1 MLPPLRFEPILKARA
16 WGGDR
21 LSGLGK
27 CLPAST
33 RIGESWEIADLP
45 DSVPGG
51 QSRVLGG
58 PFDGTP
64 LPRLRGLRRDE
75 LLGVATPA
83 PDGAFPLLVKFL
95 DARENL
101 SLQVHPDAAF
111 VKRHPE
117 AHLKTEAWVVVAC
130 EPGSRVFRGVR
141 PETTPEAFERAL
153 AAGNALEHIES
164 IEVAPG
170 DCIFLPSG
178 ICHALGAGILAAE
191 IQTPSDTTFRVWDWN
206 RNDPARPLHLAEARA
221 CMRFGERQHGG
232 APAHTRAADAPATRA
247 GGVATRKLCRN
258 EYFAIELL
266 DAETEASVPLAA
278 SGTPE
283 VWMTLAGSASW
294 RTASGTI
301 DAAMGATIL
310 RPAAIE
316 TGIVRLERGAR
327 ILRATCA
334 SPLDRAT

>member
-1 MLPPLRFEPILKARA
+1 
-16 WGGDR
+16 
-21 LSGLGK
+21 
-27 CLPAST
+27 
-33 RIGESWEIADLP
+33 
-45 DSVPGG
+45 
-51 QSRVLGG
+51 VLGG

-206 RNDPARPLHLAEARA
+206 RNDPGRPLHLAEASA
-221 CMRFGERQHGG
+221 CMRFGPGQDGG
-232 APAHTRAADAPATRA
+232 VRAHTRAAHAPVTRA
-247 GGVATRKLCRN
+247 AGIATRKLCRN
-258 EYFAIELL
+258 EFFAIELL
-266 DAETEASVPLAA
+266 EAEADAAMPIAG
-278 SGTPE
+278 SGVPE
-283 VWMTLAGSASW
+283 VWMTLEGSASW
-294 RTASGTI
+294 EFRSGTI
-301 DAAMGATIL
+301 LAGRGSTIL
-310 RPAAIE
+310 RSARIE
-316 TGIVRLERGAR
+316 PGIVRLAEGAR
-327 ILRATCA
+327 MLRATCA
-334 SPLDRAT
+334 SALDRAT